1 MVDTASS
8 PRDRDPTRKER
19 ILRAAAELV
28 ARNGFHAVSM
38 AEIGAT
44 AGITGPAIYRHF
56 SSKSSVLVALF
67 DRVIDRLLA
76 QANAIA
82 HQESDTEMALVSLVE
97 DQVDFVVTDRVLA
110 QVYYTEINQLPEE
123 DSRRLRRKQRLYLEE
138 WVHLLCEGR
147 QDLDEAEART
157 IVHASIGAVQSTL
170 FHGIGLSDSRLRA
183 VLTAAALRVLAGA
196 RAESDPAHNSATA
209 APVGE

>member
-1 MVDTASS
+1 MVEIASP
-8 PRDRDPTRKER
+8 PRNRDPSRKEQ
-19 ILRAAAELV
+19 ILLAAAQLV

-56 SSKSSVLVALF
+56 DSKSSVLVALF

-82 HQESDTEMALVSLVE
+82 RQESGIELALLYLVG

-123 DSRRLRRKQRLYLEE
+123 DRRRLRRKQRLYLEE

-147 QDLDEAEART
+147 QDLDDVEARVL
-157 IVHASIGAVQSTL
+157 VHASIGAIQSTL
-170 FHGIGLSDSRLRA
+170 FHSSGLPADRLRD
-183 VLTAAALRVLAGA
+183 VLTATAVRVLAGTV
-196 RAESDPAHNSATA
+196 AESDPLA
-209 APVGE
+209 